1 MPAICEV
8 FWPASVCDLGAD
20 GVCDPAADGETK
32 FTTTAVRSELSDR
45 LPPKSEPG
53 VLSRERLR
61 LSGHPS
67 LPKGAPGSVFALYV
81 PNRQTLS
88 RFSRARALVFTL
100 CLRRQTNAVLGLAL
114 GLGARP

>member
-8 FWPASVCDLGAD
+8 FARFGVRSGR
-20 GVCDPAADGETK
+20 GQVCDPAANGETYSG
-32 FTTTAVRSELSDR
+32 VLRCRSEPSDR

-61 LSGHPS
+61 LSEHPLS
-67 LPKGAPGSVFALYV
+67 PRARPGSVFALYV

-88 RFSRARALVFTL
+88 RLSRTRALVFTF
-100 CLRRQTNAVLGLAL
+100 CLLHPNEGK
-114 GLGARP
+114 P